1 MSAKQRRA
9 HTLLRRMRICFND
22 YKNLNWDYL
31 LEGKKNP
38 PNFSGRIKNNSARKI
53 SLCRLVVF
61 INLYKA

>member
-1 MSAKQRRA
+1 
-9 HTLLRRMRICFND
+9 MRICFND